1 MEINVT
7 IEKDNSTKKIQF
19 KGKLLK
25 EFLQQLK
32 LNPEAIII
40 TRNNEVLTEE
50 EPLKNK
56 DKLIVLSVVSGG

>member
-7 IEKDNSTKKIQF
+7 LEKDNSTKKVQF

-32 LNPEAIII
+32 LNSEAIII